1 MNIWLVT
8 IGEPIPHYNNKLR
21 LHRTGI
27 IAKYISENTNH
38 NVTWWTSDFNHFT
51 KNHIFGEDTYFKL
64 STNFN
69 IIALSCKGYRRN
81 ISIDRIIDHKQI
93 AKKFTCKALKSI
105 KPDIIVVAFPTLGL
119 CEACTVLG
127 KEWGIPV
134 LIDYRDMWPEVFVEI
149 VPNFLKPI
157 AKFVFLPLFMKT
169 NKTFSN
175 ATGIIGI
182 TDGFLKLALDKI
194 KRKKNEYDGV
204 FPLAYL
210 PNQFTPFQL
219 EEAHI
224 FWEKAVPKSDK
235 LRISFLGTLGHQFDF
250 DTILGSVEIL
260 NVLGIDNFEIILC
273 GRGDKEKAL
282 VDFSKKYKCVYLPGY
297 MSAAQISSLLSTSD
311 IGLCPYNLNEAF
323 LNSIPGKA
331 IEYMSHGVPLLST
344 LKTGEL
350 GRLVDMYDL
359 GFHYEQGNPE
369 SLAGVIINLI
379 SIKLDLLLMR
389 NRILSVYK
397 SKFDADLIYRDYVN
411 HLEKV
416 VGR

>member
-8 IGEPIPHYNNKLR
+8 IGEPIPHHNNKLR

-38 NVTWWTSDFNHFT
+38 NVTWWTSDFNHFA
-51 KNHIFGEDTYFKL
+51 KNHIFGEDT
-64 STNFN
+64 NFN
-69 IIALSCKGYRRN
+69 PFSNLNVIALSGKGYRSN

-93 AKKFTCKALKSI
+93 AKKFTNKALKSL

-119 CEACTVLG
+119 CEACTDLG
-127 KEWGIPV
+127 KEWGVPV

-149 VPNFLKPI
+149 VPNFMKPI
-157 AKFVFLPLFMKT
+157 VKLVLSPLFIKT
-169 NKTFSN
+169 NKTFKK

-194 KRKKNEYDGV
+194 KRGKNEYDGV

-210 PNQFTPFQL
+210 SNQFTPIQL
-219 EEAHI
+219 EEATI
-224 FWEKAVPKSDK
+224 FWEKVVPKSNK

-250 DTILGSVEIL
+250 DTILGAVEIL
-260 NVLGIDNFEIILC
+260 NVDGIDNFEIILC
-273 GRGDKEKAL
+273 GSGDKEKSL
-282 VDFSKKYKCVYLPGY
+282 VDFSKKHKGIYLPGY
-297 MSAAQISSLLSTSD
+297 ISAAQISSLLKTSD
-311 IGLCPYNLNEAF
+311 LGLCPYILNEAF

-331 IEYMSHGVPLLST
+331 IEYMSFGVPLLST
-344 LKTGEL
+344 LKSGEL
-350 GRLVDMYDL
+350 GSLIDKYGI
-359 GFHYEQGNPE
+359 GFHYNHGSPE
-369 SLAGVIINLI
+369 SLAGVIKNLI
-379 SIKLDLLLMR
+379 SIRHDLPLMK

-397 SKFDADLIYRDYVN
+397 SKFDADLIYRDYVR

-416 VGR
+416 VRR